1 MLTPQILF
9 HYLQDR
15 YQTKPETLF
24 AKHPDY
30 AVFRHYRSRKWFA
43 LFMPVPAKK
52 LGLASNEVLNILNL
66 KLEPQFIDVLRQQK
80 GYYPAYHMNK
90 EHWISIDLAMV
101 SSLEELIPL
110 IEDSYHLTKG

>member
-1 MLTPQILF
+1 MVKSQILF
-9 HYLQDR
+9 DYLQDR

-43 LFMPVPAKK
+43 LFMPVSAKK
-52 LGLASNEVLNILNL
+52 LGLASDEVLNILNL

-90 EHWISIDLAMV
+90 EHWISIDLAMIEQ
-101 SSLEELIPL
+101 LDELVPL
-110 IEDSYHLTKG
+110 IEDSHRLTK